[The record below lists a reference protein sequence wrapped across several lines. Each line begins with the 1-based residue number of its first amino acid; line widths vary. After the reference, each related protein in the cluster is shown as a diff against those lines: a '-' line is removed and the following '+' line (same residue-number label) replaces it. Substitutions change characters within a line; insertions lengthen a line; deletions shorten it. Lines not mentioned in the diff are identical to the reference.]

1 MKMKSLVAAMGLGM
15 MAGAATILMIPR
27 HSQAYRMADDA
38 AQTVKNEASRLMDR
52 VGM

>member
-1 MKMKSLVAAMGLGM
+1 MKMKSFVAAMGLGM

-38 AQTVKNEASRLMDR
+38 VQTVKNEASKLMDR